1 MTRNTMEEFCWS
13 VIFEL
18 RQPMTAIS
26 GHVQRAQLLLHTDPS
41 GAREALDTV
50 VAQIA
55 RIDRVLVEL
64 YERERRKTD
73 EPARATTRATNGH
86 RHAREGAHR

>member
-1 MTRNTMEEFCWS
+1 MTRKTMEEFCWS

-26 GHVQRAQLLLHTDPS
+26 GNVQRAQLLLHTNPS

-64 YERERRKTD
+64 YERERR
-73 EPARATTRATNGH
+73 TTETTAHAQPNGH
-86 RHAREGAHR
+86 RHAREGAST